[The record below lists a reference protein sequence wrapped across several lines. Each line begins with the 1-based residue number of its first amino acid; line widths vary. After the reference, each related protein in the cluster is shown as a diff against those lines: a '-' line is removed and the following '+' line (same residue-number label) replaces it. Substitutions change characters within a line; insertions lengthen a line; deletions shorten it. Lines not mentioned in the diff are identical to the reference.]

1 MWLMRL
7 RMFNPFRSLSNV
19 LQLYRIR
26 GFFNRFRTMSRMSLR
41 MPGFIK
47 RPLQRLGIIKK
58 KKKTAKRESGLENA
72 SEGDDSNYVYYRQR
86 GRHRRMA
93 EVAECSQIHLI
104 HQGSGQRT
112 VVHIGTSTGEVVS
125 EILLDHVGHSPVKLQ
140 FRQVNPQ
147 DFSSQIV
154 IKHSAGQADVIVDQQ
169 AILFKEVSVQDKS
182 VITIDGEVY
191 QCELYAWDGSILPP
205 ATRVLAGWNTDVG
218 PRRKH
223 NEDAIGI
230 YQHQDAY
237 MFVIADGVGGSEA
250 GELISEFAVQY
261 MLAVFH
267 RNVAYRLSWQEIFAL
282 AMDKINEE
290 VWHFTQRVGIGR
302 AGTTLTVGVVKQWDL
317 HLAHVGD
324 SRVYHLGR
332 RGMSLI
338 TSEHIRE
345 MNEEDTRYEPNQ
357 QTQMIL
363 TKAIGKAEKV
373 IPQIKTVRLQPG
385 DKLLMCTDGLTD
397 NVSPQEIQRHLL
409 DYRPQQVA
417 DGLVTLANHR
427 DNTDNV
433 SVLAIDILSHTQD
446 FDAWRARRDERVYAG
461 FTSVYPLRKKIDLEY
476 LTQYQVVTS
485 KRVIN
490 LVFVVVMVFIII
502 RLLPLI

>member
-7 RMFNPFRSLSNV
+7 RVFNPFRMLGNV

-26 GFFNRFRTMSRMSLR
+26 GFFNRFKMMSRQFLR
-41 MPGFIK
+41 VPNFIK
-47 RPLQRLGIIKK
+47 QPLQRFGLFKDKK
-58 KKKTAKRESGLENA
+58 KSKKGKSDSENL
-72 SEGDDSNYVYYRQR
+72 SEGDERNYVYYRQSR
-86 GRHRRMA
+86 RRRMS

-104 HQGSGQRT
+104 HQTSGQRT

-125 EILLDHVGHSPVKLQ
+125 EILLDYVGHSPVKLQ

-147 DFSSQIV
+147 DHSSQIV
-154 IKHSAGQADVIVDQQ
+154 IRHSAGQADVIVDQQ
-169 AILFKEVSVQDKS
+169 AILFNEIPVQDKS

-191 QCELYAWDGSILPP
+191 HCELYAWDGSILPP

-267 RNVAYRLSWQEIFAL
+267 RNVPYRLSWHEIFAL

-290 VWHFTQRVGIGR
+290 VWYFTQRAGIGR
-302 AGTTLTVGVVKQWDL
+302 AGTTLTVGVIKQWDL

-324 SRVYHLGR
+324 SRIYHLGR
-332 RGMSLI
+332 RGMKQV
-338 TSEHIRE
+338 TAEHIRE
-345 MNEEDTRYEPNQ
+345 MNDEDTRYEPNQ
-357 QTQMIL
+357 ETQMIL
-363 TKAIGKAEKV
+363 TKAIGKEETV
-373 IPQIKTVRLQPG
+373 TPQIKTVRLQPG
-385 DKLLMCTDGLTD
+385 DKLLLCTDGLTD
-397 NVSPQEIQRHLL
+397 NVSADEIQR
-409 DYRPQQVA
+409 YMMQFRPQQVA
-417 DGLVTLANHR
+417 DGLVTLANDR

-433 SVLAIDILSHTQD
+433 SVMAIDILPHTQD
-446 FDAWRARRDERVYAG
+446 FDAWRVRKDERVYAG
-461 FTSVYPLRKKIDLEY
+461 YTSVYPLRKKIDLEF
-476 LTQYQVVTS
+476 LTRYEVVTP

-490 LVFVVVMVFIII
+490 LIFAVVMISIII
-502 RLLPLI
+502 YLLPLI